1 MCYIGLIAL
10 IYYVSRSTRLG
21 PPLVPLVTEV
31 QYWRGNKECPGPG
44 VQWQQQINNS
54 PDMRHHDQTCRRC
67 WTMFGKKRT
76 TVAPSTLGLPYPIN
90 RVLIDNRFCFGKS
103 FVDL

>member
-1 MCYIGLIAL
+1 MNKSG
-10 IYYVSRSTRLG
+10 RRD
-21 PPLVPLVTEV
+21 PPLVTEV
-31 QYWRGNKECPGPG
+31 QYWRGNKECPG

-67 WTMFGKKRT
+67 LTMFGKKRT
-76 TVAPSTLGLPYPIN
+76 TVAPSTLGLPYPIY
-90 RVLIDNRFCFGKS
+90 RVLIDNRLCFGKS